1 MYAAQHNAMQPP
13 GNRIKK
19 LNEFQLIVLERFTNA
34 HEIYYENH
42 VHKKFLADIYAVIP
56 KGKKCALWFTN
67 KQCWMFQ
74 IAKRPYHQPNQ
85 PNQHNQTSQH
95 NQTNQTNQP
104 KQPNQPNQ
112 PKQLEAVSFDD
123 VRMLTM
129 PCMDDAWYH
138 GEGTILY
145 GTYMYD
151 KKRFSVENVHYF
163 CGIKPQNDGSM
174 NRFIDFFD
182 SLKKCKMEA
191 AQLQFFMP
199 IMHTSFN
206 DALNDAMKIT
216 SYEVFCIQHRFLQR
230 ACSEYK
236 NLLIHLAEQQPQQ
249 SHSPQQPQP
258 RPSQSF
264 FPKQSHVTTT
274 MTTTMA
280 TTVMATTVMAATVM
294 ATTATSMP
302 MPMPI
307 AKSHSI
313 QSLRTFILKPDAQN
327 DIYYVLHNKDDTI
340 TDKTMIAHIPNY
352 KTSVMM
358 NSIFRNIKENRN
370 LDALEESDDEDE
382 FVDKDKNKNQFVD
395 LNKCVRM
402 TCAFNHRFRRWQ
414 PCACT

>member
-1 MYAAQHNAMQPP
+1 MQSPVH
-13 GNRIKK
+13 RIKK

-34 HEIYYENH
+34 LEIYYENH

-74 IAKRPYHQPNQ
+74 IAKRPHHAPNQ
-85 PNQHNQTSQH
+85 T

-104 KQPNQPNQ
+104 KQP
-112 PKQLEAVSFDD
+112 EAVSFDD

-163 CGIKPQNDGSM
+163 CGIKQQNDGSM

-182 SLKKCKMEA
+182 SLKKCKMETG
-191 AQLQFFMP
+191 QLQFFMP

-236 NLLIHLAEQQPQQ
+236 NLMIHLAEQQPQQ
-249 SHSPQQPQP
+249 PPQSQL
-258 RPSQSF
+258 RSSQSF
-264 FPKQSHVTTT
+264 FPKQSHVTT
-274 MTTTMA
+274 
-280 TTVMATTVMAATVM
+280 VMA
-294 ATTATSMP
+294 S
-302 MPMPI
+302 MPI

-313 QSLRTFILKPDAQN
+313 RAFLIKPDAQN

-382 FVDKDKNKNQFVD
+382 FIDKAKNKNHFVD
-395 LNKCVRM
+395 LNKSVLM
-402 TCAFNHRFRRWQ
+402 TCTFNHRFKRWQ
-414 PCACT
+414 PCACA